1 MYRCGIIGCG
11 RIGTKFDECHASAY
25 RQCPDTELIVCCD
38 ASIDQAIN
46 ACKKWSVP
54 VATSDIGDFNAEVVE
69 IVSVCTP
76 PETHLDVIKDIMNL
90 QTVQAI
96 YLEKPIAT
104 TLEDADEIIRL
115 CHEKDVILQVNH
127 QRRFGR
133 PTFFFSR
140 GVLNTM
146 SHGYD
151 MLRQLHI
158 PIEMVD
164 IVEIKT
170 DKPIFELRI
179 PTEGL
184 ITKGV
189 QHLIECIENHKESIS
204 SGEEAREA
212 LRLCLKLKER
222 DEFRNR

>member
-1 MYRCGIIGCG
+1 MRCAIIGCG
-11 RIGTKFDECHASAY
+11 RIGTKFDECHAAAY
-25 RQCPDTELIVCCD
+25 KQAGQELIAACD
-38 ASIDQAIN
+38 VNLDQAIN
-46 ACKKWSVP
+46 ACKKWSIP
-54 VATSDIGDFNAEVVE
+54 VACTDIGDLNAEAIE
-69 IVSVCTP
+69 IVSICTP
-76 PETHLDVIKDIMNL
+76 PETHLAVVKEVMNL
-90 QTVQAI
+90 QFIKGI

-115 CHEKDVILQVNH
+115 CHEREIILQINH

-133 PTFFFSR
+133 PAFFFSR

-170 DKPIFELRI
+170 NKPIFELRI

-184 ITKGV
+184 IAKGV
-189 QHLIECIENHKESIS
+189 QHLIDCVENHKQSIS
-204 SGEEAREA
+204 SGEEARES
-212 LRLCLKLKER
+212 LKLCLEYMEKYGHS
-222 DEFRNR
+222 